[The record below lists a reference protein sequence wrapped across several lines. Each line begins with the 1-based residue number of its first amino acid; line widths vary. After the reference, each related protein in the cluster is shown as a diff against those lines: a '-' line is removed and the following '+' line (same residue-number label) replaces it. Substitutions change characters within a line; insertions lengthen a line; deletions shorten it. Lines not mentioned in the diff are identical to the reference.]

1 MDIISYKLPNF
12 EGPLDLLLFLIQ
24 KNKLQ
29 IYDIPIAELL
39 EQYTAAIRA
48 MQEQNLEIA
57 SEFLEMAA
65 RLVQIKSA
73 MLLPKHEEAE
83 VLRQELTGE
92 LIEYQLCQEAARR
105 LAWRYIGGD
114 VFVREPEEV
123 ELDQTYRRLHDS
135 SELLYAYLS
144 AAGRGQRRMP
154 PPAQAFHGIVQRKI
168 VPVAQRI
175 AYVMHLLY
183 QGRDVKYSELFERA
197 ENRSELV
204 ATFLAVLELVKSER
218 IRVDGEGAAQVV
230 TMLRGGEL
238 PEVEEY

>member
-12 EGPLDLLLFLIQ
+12 EGPLDLLLYLIQ

-39 EQYTAAIRA
+39 EQYTEAIRA
-48 MQEQNLEIA
+48 MQEQDLEIA

-105 LAWRYIGGD
+105 LSWRYIGSD
-114 VFVREPEEV
+114 VFVREPEEI
-123 ELDQTYRRLHDS
+123 ELDQTYRRLHDP

-154 PPAQAFHGIVQRKI
+154 PPAQAFHGIVQRKV

-183 QGRDVKYSELFERA
+183 QGRDVKYRELFEKA

-218 IRVDGEGAAQVV
+218 IRVDGEGDMQTV
-230 TMLRGGEL
+230 TMLRSGDL